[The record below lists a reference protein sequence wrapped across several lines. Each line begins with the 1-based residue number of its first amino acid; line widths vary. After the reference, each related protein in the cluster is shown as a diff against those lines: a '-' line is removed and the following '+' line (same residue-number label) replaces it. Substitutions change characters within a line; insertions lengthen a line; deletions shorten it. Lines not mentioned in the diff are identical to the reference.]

1 MARTPGKTS
10 AVCATVVPQRVQN
23 SMRSHRLLSSERCSK
38 QAVVPAVNSTSF
50 SPKYTITAKALPVR
64 RWQNV
69 Q

>member
-1 MARTPGKTS
+1 MARTSGKTS
-10 AVCATVVPQRVQN
+10 AVCATVVPHRGQN

-38 QAVVPAVNSTSF
+38 EVGAAAVNSTSF
-50 SPKYTITAKALPVR
+50 SLKYTITAKALPER